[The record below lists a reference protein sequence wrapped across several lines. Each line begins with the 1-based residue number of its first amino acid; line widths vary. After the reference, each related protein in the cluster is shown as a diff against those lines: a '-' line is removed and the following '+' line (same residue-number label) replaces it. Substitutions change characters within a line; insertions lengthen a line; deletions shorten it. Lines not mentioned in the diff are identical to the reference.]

1 MHSSYRNILDS
12 VINLEAR
19 LGKGE
24 NMVEIL
30 NTGILGF
37 QTNDIFLK
45 ICALPPPA
53 VLLFLRKGHRFST
66 NSFLRTNVQASCAIS
81 LSKNRR
87 GKV

>member
-24 NMVEIL
+24 NMVEIM

-45 ICALPPPA
+45 ICALPPPQQFYCFWEK
-53 VLLFLRKGHRFST
+53 VIGFLPILFSALI
-66 NSFLRTNVQASCAIS
+66 VQASCAIS

-87 GKV
+87 KV